1 MSKPATAAAIRLAA
15 LGDSLT
21 AGYGLP
27 AADAFPVRLQQ
38 ALAAV
43 GYDVTIAN
51 FGVSG
56 DTTAGGLARLDAVLA
71 AKPDGVIVE
80 LGANDML
87 RGLDPEAAQA
97 NLDAIVKRISAA
109 GIPVMLCGMR
119 AARNYGA
126 DYAATYDAM
135 YPALAKKY
143 DAVLYPFFLD
153 GVTGKPELTLP
164 DGLHPNVDGVAE
176 IVARVLPTA
185 RTFLDRLPAARTATA
200 AKP

>member
-1 MSKPATAAAIRLAA
+1 MSEPAAAAIRLAA

-38 ALAAV
+38 ALAAA

-56 DTTAGGLARLDAVLA
+56 DTTAGGLARLGAVLA

-87 RGLDPEAAQA
+87 RGLDPETARA
-97 NLDAIVKRISAA
+97 NLDAILQRITAA
-109 GIPVMLCGMR
+109 GLPVMLCGMR

-126 DYAATYDAM
+126 DYAAAYDAI

-153 GVTGKPELTLP
+153 GVTGAPGLTLP
-164 DGLHPNVDGVAE
+164 DGLHPSVDGVAA
-176 IVARVLPTA
+176 IVARILPTA
-185 RTFLDRLPAARTATA
+185 RTFLDRLSAARTASA